1 MRSSRLPCP
10 EGVLSFCCR
19 PIDTEPR
26 VQSPLERWPSMV
38 SMDRPEM
45 GSRPCEVLLQLGHV
59 RLFVCDPMNRS
70 TPGLPVATEE
80 PLKS

>member
-26 VQSPLERWPSMV
+26 VQSPLERRPSMV

-45 GSRPCEVLLQLGHV
+45 GSVSMGRQQKDKTPSGQGGLEDRIQVTP
-59 RLFVCDPMNRS
+59 RLREHI
-70 TPGLPVATEE
+70 L
-80 PLKS
+80 